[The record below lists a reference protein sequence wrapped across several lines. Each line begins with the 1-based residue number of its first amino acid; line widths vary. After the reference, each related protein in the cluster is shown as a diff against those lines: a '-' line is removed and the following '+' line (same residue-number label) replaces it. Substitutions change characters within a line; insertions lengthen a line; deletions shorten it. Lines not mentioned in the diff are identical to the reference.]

1 MVENLNYELLDTDL
15 TAPERVQTFL
25 AWSLL
30 LSHVNSLPSLT
41 EGRERLVHY
50 IERTANPLILDSLFQ
65 HIPLEQYMAQSLK
78 KKDGDIASELSVV
91 ASAATRAITTGSSL
105 STVESLWPIE
115 SGKMASLAGAIYG
128 LMLRVLP
135 AYVREWFSEM
145 RDRSASSLIEAFTRS
160 WCSPSLIKNELSQIK
175 KADFN
180 DESFSVSISKS
191 ANEVVATYTKDETGM
206 DLVIRLPVSY
216 PLRPVDVSC
225 TKSIGISDAK
235 QRKWLMSMLMFVR
248 NQNGALAEAIRIWK
262 RNSDKEFEGVE
273 DCPICYSVIHTVNHS
288 LPRRACTTCK
298 YKFHKACLDKWF
310 LTSHKKVCPLC
321 QSPC

>member
-1 MVENLNYELLDTDL
+1 
-15 TAPERVQTFL
+15 VQ
-25 AWSLL
+25 
-30 LSHVNSLPSLT
+30 
-41 EGRERLVHY
+41 Y
-50 IERTANPLILDSLFQ
+50 IEKTANPLILDSLFQ
-65 HIPLEQYMAQSLK
+65 HIPLELYMGQSLK
-78 KKDGDIASELSVV
+78 KKDGDIPSELSVV
-91 ASAATRAITTGSSL
+91 ASAATRAIITGSSL

-115 SGKMASLAGAIYG
+115 TGKMASLAGAIYG

-145 RDRSASSLIEAFTRS
+145 RDRSASSLIEAFTRT

-180 DESFSVSISKS
+180 DESFSVSISKA

-216 PLRPVDVSC
+216 PLKPVDVNC
-225 TKSIGISDAK
+225 AKSIGISEAK
-235 QRKWLMSMLMFVR
+235 QRKWLMSMQMFVR
-248 NQNGALAEAIRIWK
+248 HQNGALAEAIRIWK

-273 DCPICYSVIHTVNHS
+273 DCPICYSVIHIGNHS
-288 LPRRACTTCK
+288 LPRRACVTCK

-310 LTSHKKVCPLC
+310 YTSNKKLCPLC